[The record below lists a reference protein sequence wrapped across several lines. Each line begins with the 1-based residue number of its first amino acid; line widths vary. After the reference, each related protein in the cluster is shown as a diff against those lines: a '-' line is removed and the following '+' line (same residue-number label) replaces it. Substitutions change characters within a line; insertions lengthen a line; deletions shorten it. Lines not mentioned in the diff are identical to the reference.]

1 MTEERG
7 QEPSGWELLRAVQH
21 INSRLDAFVNG
32 FVSSEVHA
40 LLVERVREIED
51 DVRDEKQAREQAVAT
66 MQKYDEDQRKSRAQ
80 TWTAIVVAGVAV
92 VFGVF
97 GEVFRQG
104 LGL

>member
-51 DVRDEKQAREQAVAT
+51 DVRDEKRDREQAVAA
-66 MQKYDEDQRKSRAQ
+66 MRKYDEEQRKTRAQ
-80 TWTAIVVAGVAV
+80 TLTAIIIAGVSV
-92 VFGVF
+92 VFGIF

-104 LGL
+104 FGL